1 MIRSI
6 HSELNQPVFSSS
18 TPAHEH
24 DLIRTSLRDS
34 TTAQNIDVLKC
45 LTCDVAY
52 CTLCGRP
59 LQHQDCSYS
68 GFINLF
74 CDGLFVD

>member
-6 HSELNQPVFSSS
+6 HSELNQPLFSSS

-24 DLIRTSLRDS
+24 DFIRTSLRDS
-34 TTAQNIDVLKC
+34 TTAQNIGVLKC

-59 LQHQDCSYS
+59 LKRQDYSYS
-68 GFINLF
+68 GIINRF
-74 CDGLFVD
+74 CEGLFVD